1 MAQQTT
7 GKKVKA
13 LKKTRRDVPEL
24 SVRVIEDTRP
34 INTCPELKDDTDP
47 FHYRGQCPITR
58 CQYCTTSSPTGCMA
72 LDRREAADR
81 NISHKEIAYYKRGL
95 FPELREYDQKQL
107 DTIIRQ
113 AQTRAKAAVALSTY
127 IAQLDDTDCDKTFTY
142 QTGKNPW
149 LDHVHNYMSQTFPGY
164 RPWMM
169 AYLDD
174 THRFRVAVKKIADV
188 EIQLGTTLRLT
199 PKKYLGFCAALKK
212 LKQSGD
218 KNV

>member
-1 MAQQTT
+1 MAQAT
-7 GKKVKA
+7 KKK
-13 LKKTRRDVPEL
+13 LKQRRAKPL
-24 SVRVIEDTRP
+24 PAAIPVRVIEDTRP
-34 INTCPELKDDTDP
+34 VNTCPELESDTEP
-47 FHYRGQCPITR
+47 FMFRGQCPITR
-58 CQYCTTSSPTGCMA
+58 CQYCTTSSSTGCMA
-72 LDRREAADR
+72 LDRREASDR
-81 NISHKEIAYYKRGL
+81 SISHKEIAYYKRGL
-95 FPELREYDQKQL
+95 FPELRDYDQKQL

-113 AQTRAKAAVALSTY
+113 AQTRAKAAVALSSY

-142 QTGKNPW
+142 QPGKNQW
-149 LDHVHNYMSQTFPGY
+149 IDHVHNYMTQTFSGY

-174 THRFRVAVKKIADV
+174 AVRFRAAVKKIADV

>member
-1 MAQQTT
+1 MVAVA
-7 GKKVKA
+7 GKKKLKNRQVKQPA
-13 LKKTRRDVPEL
+13 SIP
-24 SVRVIEDTRP
+24 VRVIEDTRP
-34 INTCPELKDDTDP
+34 VNTCPELEDDIEP
-47 FHYRGQCPITR
+47 FFFRGQCPITR

-72 LDRREAADR
+72 LDRREASDR
-81 NISHKEIAYYKRGL
+81 SISHKEIAFYKRGL

-113 AQTRAKAAVALSTY
+113 AQTRAKAAVALSSY
-127 IAQLDDTDCDKTFTY
+127 IAQLDDTDCDKSFAY
-142 QTGKNPW
+142 QTGKSQW
-149 LDHVHNYMSQTFPGY
+149 LDHVHNYMTQTFSGY

-174 THRFRVAVKKIADV
+174 TARFRAAVKKIADV
-188 EIQLGTTLRLT
+188 EIQLGNALRLT